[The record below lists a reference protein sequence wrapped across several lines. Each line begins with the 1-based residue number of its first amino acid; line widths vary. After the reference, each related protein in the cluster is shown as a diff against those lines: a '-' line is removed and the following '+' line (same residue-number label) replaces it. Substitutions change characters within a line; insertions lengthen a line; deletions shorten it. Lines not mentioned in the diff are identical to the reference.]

1 MIIFVVINYFLFPVE
16 VYYTCI
22 IVLGFGLW

>member
-1 MIIFVVINYFLFPVE
+1 MIIFVVINYFLFSAE

-22 IVLGFGLW
+22 IVLGFGPW